1 MNDLMKQSESILKES
16 ALSVTASRRTILD
29 IFLSSKTALA
39 HQDIEL
45 KCSDQ
50 YDRVTIYRT
59 LQTFLEKG
67 IIHNIPTTDNSIRY
81 ALCNDT
87 CITTGHHHDNHVH
100 FRCNQCDKTMCLDDV
115 SIPSVKLP
123 AGYSIGEINM
133 VVTGICKS
141 CRK

>member
-1 MNDLMKQSESILKES
+1 MNELMKQSENILKGS

-29 IFLSSKTALA
+29 IFLSSKSALA

-81 ALCNDT
+81 ALCNDS

-100 FRCNQCDKTMCLDDV
+100 FRCQQCDKTICLDDV

-123 AGYSIGEINM
+123 AGYSINEINM
-133 VVTGICKS
+133 VVTGVCKS

>member
-1 MNDLMKQSESILKES
+1 MKQAEIILKES
-16 ALSVTASRRTILD
+16 TLSVTSSRKKILD
-29 IFLSSKTALA
+29 IFLSSKSALA
-39 HQDIEL
+39 HQDIET

-67 IIHNIPTTDNSIRY
+67 IIHNIPTTDNSIKY
-81 ALCNDT
+81 ALCSDS

-100 FRCNQCDKTMCLDDV
+100 FRCVKCEKTLCLDEV
-115 SIPSVKLP
+115 STPAVHLP
-123 AGYSIGEINM
+123 AGYKINEINM
-133 VVTGICKS
+133 VVTGVCTS